1 MHKSLISLFLGLLLA
16 GCATH
21 NTILVATGTSLGV
34 EIAQNPATGLYQAKL
49 GYNRAELALVPTS
62 PTNGYTPDVLTELRM
77 SGVMSFNMG
86 VYQRLAVGPNAVS
99 QIGAAAMFSKDA
111 NGNVSSNALESLR
124 GFRNPSSVPQ

>member
-1 MHKSLISLFLGLLLA
+1 MHKSLISIVLGLLLA

-62 PTNGYTPDVLTELRM
+62 PTNGYTPDVLTELPVDDITPPLSPTPTTR
-77 SGVMSFNMG
+77 
-86 VYQRLAVGPNAVS
+86 PH
-99 QIGAAAMFSKDA
+99 
-111 NGNVSSNALESLR
+111 E
-124 GFRNPSSVPQ
+124 SVPAKYGSRRHLGEQFCTSS